1 MRAVAMRLR
10 TALHGPMQRERERLR
25 VELCGMDGLLPLI
38 MKERNGAPWTPEERT
53 RLFHHLRQVASLS
66 PYLIVLL
73 APGSMML
80 LPGLAWWLDRRR
92 LLRQKNL

>member
-10 TALHGPMQRERERLR
+10 VALHGSLQRERERLR
-25 VELCGMDGLLPLI
+25 AELRGVKGLLPLI
-38 MKERNGAPWTPEERT
+38 MKERNGASWTPEERT

-66 PYLIVLL
+66 PYLMVLL

-80 LPGLAWWLDRRR
+80 LPVLAWWPDRRR
-92 LLRQKNL
+92 LPRQRNQ

>member
-1 MRAVAMRLR
+1 MRAMAMRLR
-10 TALHGPMQRERERLR
+10 TALHGPLQRERLR
-25 VELCGMDGLLPLI
+25 AELSGVNGLLPLI
-38 MKERNGAPWTPEERT
+38 MKARNGAPWTPEERT

-92 LLRQKNL
+92 LLRQKNQ